1 MAEKPYGLFCP
12 IAKACELLEP
22 RWTMPILA
30 EMACG
35 TTRFNDLRRSMPR
48 ISPTLLSKR
57 LKEMEEQGLIER
69 ITSKGSGTI
78 DYVRTPRAVELHTIL
93 KALGHWAQ
101 RNIDAKAALCDRD
114 PKTLVW
120 LLRRKINT
128 DELPPTRIVMRFHF
142 TDAPKTERTYWLV
155 IKPGTAVD
163 LCMSDPGFDVDLYVD
178 TQVPVLT
185 GILFGRYSLARELE
199 LERLRLVGAPKIRR
213 TIGKWLRLSSFASS
227 ASPAR
232 MDEPAMLAKLGM
244 ENATAKFERNHGR

>member
-1 MAEKPYGLFCP
+1 MPEKRYGLFCP

-30 EMACG
+30 EMSCG

-57 LKEMEEQGLIER
+57 LKEMEEQGLIDR
-69 ITSKGSGTI
+69 ITDKGSGTI

-93 KALGHWAQ
+93 VALGHWAQ
-101 RNIDAKAALCDRD
+101 RNIDAETALCDRD

-155 IKPGTAVD
+155 VKPGMAVD

-178 TQVPVLT
+178 TQVPVLGSAGT
-185 GILFGRYSLARELE
+185 RWLE
-199 LERLRLVGAPKIRR
+199 N
-213 TIGKWLRLSSFASS
+213 SSWNDSN
-227 ASPAR
+227 
-232 MDEPAMLAKLGM
+232 L
-244 ENATAKFERNHGR
+244 